1 MAGDALA
8 CEQLCELFAK
18 VILFQTRLLVR
29 NKSDAEDVAQKVAI
43 EMLRDISQLKS
54 PYAFRSW
61 LQRLIVNSCAKQNSL
76 SQRELY
82 NLEGLES
89 AESIVDEGAT
99 QHLENGV
106 EAEEAQLYIGGY
118 LAKLPPAQSVALTLY
133 YYEQLSYKEIA
144 VTMGVSVG
152 SVSNT
157 ISKAKK
163 NLSKLL
169 KDNNDNGVLGIVYR
183 PPARRKRVKQT
194 VIHAVEDSVS
204 QDSVD
209 RFMVVCRSNIA
220 LLFAG
225 GGVIAN
231 TAHVGT
237 TIMACVS
244 AALMLSGLGV
254 GTYFLMSY
262 EKRVPGNSSDN
273 EPIVLT
279 DSRVIYSVP
288 REQQIDLPLNPM
300 TAELELLPGEK
311 FSGWILAKSDGQ
323 ALYSGSRAEVHIN
336 SLGLPDGDYTLC
348 WYLTTAS
355 GHEARVYW
363 SFTIINDAAAAEA
376 AAAAAGVEVTGAA
389 AGTTE
394 PTGTTS
400 ELASVPAS
408 VPEPASD

>member
-8 CEQLCELFAK
+8 CEQLCGLFAK

-43 EMLRDISQLKS
+43 EMLRDIGKLKS

-61 LQRLIVNSCAKQNSL
+61 LQRLIINSCTKQNSL

-82 NLEGLES
+82 SLEGLES
-89 AESIVDEGAT
+89 AESIADESAT
-99 QHLENGV
+99 QHLENSV

-133 YYEQLSYKEIA
+133 YYEQLSYREIA

-183 PPARRKRVKQT
+183 PSAPRKSVKRT
-194 VIHAVEDSVS
+194 VRHEVEDGVS

-209 RFMVVCRSNIA
+209 RFMAVCRSNIA
-220 LLFAG
+220 MLFTG
-225 GGVIAN
+225 GGVVAD
-231 TAHVGT
+231 TVRVGT
-237 TIMACVS
+237 TVVAFV
-244 AALMLSGLGV
+244 AAATMLSGLGV
-254 GTYFLMSY
+254 GAYFLVDHEDLLSG
-262 EKRVPGNSSDN
+262 EGSSDTA
-273 EPIVLT
+273 PVVLP
-279 DSRVIYSVP
+279 DSRVVYTVP

-300 TAELELLPGEK
+300 TAELELLSGEK
-311 FSGWILAKSDGQ
+311 LSGWTLAKSDGQ
-323 ALYSGSRAEVHIN
+323 PLYSGNRAEVRIN
-336 SLGLPDGDYTLC
+336 SLALPDGDYTLC

-355 GHEARVYW
+355 GHDARVYW
-363 SFTIINDAAAAEA
+363 SFTIINAAEEAEA
-376 AAAAAGVEVTGAA
+376 AAAAAGVVPTGAA
-389 AGTTE
+389 GSTE
-394 PTGTTS
+394 PTGT
-400 ELASVPAS
+400 AAVPAS
-408 VPEPASD
+408 VPEPSTD